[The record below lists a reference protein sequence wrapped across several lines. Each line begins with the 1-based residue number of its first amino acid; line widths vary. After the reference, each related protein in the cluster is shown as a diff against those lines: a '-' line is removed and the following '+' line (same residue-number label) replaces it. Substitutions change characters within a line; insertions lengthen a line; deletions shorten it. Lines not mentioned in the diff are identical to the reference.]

1 MRENMGLYHGKR
13 EGNGEWVEG
22 YYFERKD
29 TQGNIIESI
38 IIVDAYEQI
47 TGGQRYLRSDLGYE
61 CFRVDPKTVGEYTGL
76 PDKNGK
82 RIFEGDVVKG
92 VDHLNPYLSVSGYVS
107 FADASFCI
115 VDEYFSH
122 YRWHDYELEVI
133 GNIHDN
139 PELLEVS
146 GDE

>member
-1 MRENMGLYHGKR
+1 MREILFRGKR
-13 EGNGEWVEG
+13 LVDGEWITGYFVVTGRYNAIKPNGEV
-22 YYFERKD
+22 YY
-29 TQGNIIESI
+29 G
-38 IIVDAYEQI
+38 
-47 TGGQRYLRSDLGYE
+47 
-61 CFRVDPKTVGEYTGL
+61 VDPSTIGQFTGL
-76 PDKNGK
+76 TDKNGK

-133 GNIHDN
+133 GNFHDN

-146 GDE
+146 GDG